1 MADFPDIYMDNEY
14 NPCIQSPNA
23 PYAIFFRQTRETLFG
38 DTEIYKRFI
47 DNAISRFR
55 KTRVYTNYKSYLYE
69 LGLTHCAILGN
80 IDKDMAE
87 LQMHHN
93 GITIFD
99 IAVMIVTHKLI
110 TVGSVTTFEVI
121 SELRKVHTQNKVPL
135 VMLTTSIH
143 QMTHHNDEFFVPISM
158 TFGYWTELLQDYKY
172 GITYGIA
179 KKLKY
184 WIQISLE
191 HSIDE
196 NLNADLLKLRDE
208 VEKWSEYNEYYL
220 NCSYDTFISPDNSSN
235 NPFYIPQ
242 IL

>member
-1 MADFPDIYMDNEY
+1 MNQEQIGKF
-14 NPCIQSPNA
+14 
-23 PYAIFFRQTRETLFG
+23 
-38 DTEIYKRFI
+38 
-47 DNAISRFR
+47 
-55 KTRVYTNYKSYLYE
+55 
-69 LGLTHCAILGN
+69 
-80 IDKDMAE
+80 
-87 LQMHHN
+87 
-93 GITIFD
+93 
-99 IAVMIVTHKLI
+99 
-110 TVGSVTTFEVI
+110 I

-135 VMLTTSIH
+135 VMLCTSIH

-196 NLNADLLKLRDE
+196 NLNADLLKLRYE

-235 NPFYIPQ
+235 NPFHLPQ